1 MIVINA
7 QIETIGD
14 CYLAVAGLPDPQPD
28 HPVIMVKFAKECMQK
43 MNELTR
49 KLEVSL
55 GKPGVSQHMSNSEF
69 DSV

>member
-1 MIVINA
+1 M
-7 QIETIGD
+7 
-14 CYLAVAGLPDPQPD
+14 AVTGLPDPQPD

-55 GKPGVSQHMSNSEF
+55 GRLDNCAR
-69 DSV
+69 

>member
-1 MIVINA
+1 M
-7 QIETIGD
+7 
-14 CYLAVAGLPDPQPD
+14 AVTGLPDPQPD

-55 GKPGVSQHMSNSEF
+55 GELKARVLIGSKKADFLTASS
-69 DSV
+69 